1 MSAMPDR
8 PDAPAATAAPP
19 PFEPARPAT
28 RPGDVD
34 FKGSTPAE
42 RAHARARSHAAGM
55 QAIILYKLVKAM
67 FAMLVGVGALSALQ
81 SGAEALS
88 ATLAQVL
95 LDHVTRS
102 WALQAATLIITAG
115 TTAHVKIAAGAAFGD
130 GLLSAVE
137 GLALR
142 AGHWW
147 APWLVVLGTS
157 VLLPWEV
164 IEVVKHPHWGRALVL
179 AVNLG
184 VVVYLLQGVRKEHR
198 RDHPEEYG
206 K

>member
-1 MSAMPDR
+1 MSAMPTPDR
-8 PDAPAATAAPP
+8 PGAPAAPASPQPAAPHATHPGLP
-19 PFEPARPAT
+19 PE
-28 RPGDVD
+28 
-34 FKGSTPAE
+34 E
-42 RAHARARSHAAGM
+42 RAHAKARSHAAGM
-55 QAIILYKLVKAM
+55 QAIIFYKLAKAL
-67 FAMLVGVGALSALQ
+67 FATLVGFGALSALQ

-95 LDHVTRS
+95 LDHATRA
-102 WALQAATLIITAG
+102 WALQAATLIVTAG

-137 GLALR
+137 GFALR

-147 APWLVVLGTS
+147 APWLVVVGTS

-164 IEVVKHPHWGRALVL
+164 LEVVRHPHWGRVLVL
-179 AVNLG
+179 VVNLG
-184 VVVYLLQGVRKEHR
+184 VVVYLLLGVRREHR

-206 K
+206 R

>member
-1 MSAMPDR
+1 MSAMPTPDR
-8 PDAPAATAAPP
+8 PGAPAAPASPQPAAPH
-19 PFEPARPAT
+19 AT
-28 RPGDVD
+28 HPGL
-34 FKGSTPAE
+34 TPEE
-42 RAHARARSHAAGM
+42 RAHAKARSHAAGM
-55 QAIILYKLVKAM
+55 QAIIFYKLAKAL
-67 FAMLVGVGALSALQ
+67 FATLVGFGALSALQ

-95 LDHVTRS
+95 LDHATRA
-102 WALQAATLIITAG
+102 WALQAATLIVTAG

-137 GLALR
+137 GFALR

-147 APWLVVLGTS
+147 APWLVVVGTS

-164 IEVVKHPHWGRALVL
+164 LEVVRHPHWGRVLVL
-179 AVNLG
+179 VVNLG
-184 VVVYLLQGVRKEHR
+184 VVVYLLLGVRREHR

-206 K
+206 R

>member
-1 MSAMPDR
+1 MSAMPTPDR
-8 PDAPAATAAPP
+8 PGAPATAAAPQPP
-19 PFEPARPAT
+19 AAAPHVLR
-28 RPGDVD
+28 GL
-34 FKGSTPAE
+34 TPEE

-55 QAIILYKLVKAM
+55 QAIIFYKLAKAV
-67 FAMLVGVGALSALQ
+67 FAALVGFGALSALR

-95 LDHVTRS
+95 LDHVTRA
-102 WALQAATLIITAG
+102 WALQAATLIVTAG

-137 GLALR
+137 GFALR

-147 APWLVVLGTS
+147 APWLVVVGTS

-164 IEVVKHPHWGRALVL
+164 VEVVKHPHWGRVLVL
-179 AVNLG
+179 VVNLG
-184 VVVYLLQGVRKEHR
+184 VVVYLLLGVRKEHR

-206 K
+206 Q

>member
-1 MSAMPDR
+1 MSAMPEH
-8 PDAPAATAAPP
+8 PDASAATAAPQPAPLAP
-19 PFEPARPAT
+19 PPAHGLT
-28 RPGDVD
+28 
-34 FKGSTPAE
+34 AE
-42 RAHARARSHAAGM
+42 EHAHAKARSHAAGM
-55 QAIILYKLVKAM
+55 RAIIYYKLAKAL
-67 FAMLVGVGALSALQ
+67 FATLVGVGALSALQ

-95 LDHVTRS
+95 LDHVTRA
-102 WALQAATLIITAG
+102 WALQAATLIVTAG

-130 GLLSAVE
+130 GILSAVE
-137 GLALR
+137 GFALR

-147 APWLVVLGTS
+147 APWLVVVGTS

-164 IEVVKHPHWGRALVL
+164 VEVVRHPHWGRVLVL

-184 VVVYLLQGVRKEHR
+184 VVVYLLLGVRKEHR
-198 RDHPEEYG
+198 RDHPEEYR